1 MSIIAPTLYAALR
14 LTRRPYGQRFLLTII
29 KLKIAPAAT
38 NARSSPLTRQCLL
51 ESHCR
56 VDRWPAAHIDRRQ
69 TMHRACCCRYLV
81 CHHMMW
87 LADTHRGQVDVS
99 IVVAALFDLCVGR
112 VPEVHDIKC
121 GKSVQK
127 NYWHRLLVVRWE
139 SLQQTT
145 AVKKPKNNKKRNQPP
160 KPSWVCLCLFFLVSP
175 SLVALDWDLSL
186 LVSPSLVALDGL
198 CPFFSL

>member
-38 NARSSPLTRQCLL
+38 NARSSSLTRQCLL

-56 VDRWPAAHIDRRQ
+56 VDRWRTAHIDRRQ
-69 TMHRACCCRYLV
+69 TMHRACCCRYMV

-87 LADTHRGQVDVS
+87 LADTHTHRGQVDVS

-121 GKSVQK
+121 GKAVQK

-145 AVKKPKNNKKRNQPP
+145 VKKKPKTTKRGVNLPNP
-160 KPSWVCLCLFFLVSP
+160 LEFACVFFFWFRHL
-175 SLVALDWDLSL
+175 
-186 LVSPSLVALDGL
+186 
-198 CPFFSL
+198 